1 MNDELTVLAQAGAA
15 ALVTAMATDAWLETR
30 GAITGLF
37 RRGRRAALE
46 AQLDGNAELVRDS
59 PSPDDVRRALF
70 GYWTQELAALLRQNP
85 SCRDP
90 LIRLV
95 DAIDAIGADG
105 GTLADGRRGPVLEQ
119 TNTARDSATVF
130 AVQHGSQHI
139 HGREA
144 RTAEN

>member
-70 GYWTQELAALLRQNP
+70 GYWTQELAALLREDP

-90 LIRLV
+90 LVRLV
-95 DAIDAIGADG
+95 DAFDAAD
-105 GTLADGRRGPVLEQ
+105 GTLAEGRRAHALRQ

-144 RTAEN
+144 GPAES